1 MAFAQNRIPSK
12 RSFTDIRDTHLRRV
26 GVTQSWK
33 LLQKMFV
40 GRQFIS
46 RSPSSPLSDYPHLY
60 GCRRASSDR
69 SAASSTVKTL
79 KGSAM
84 PSTYLHKSAYFGFG
98 EVGWTTAFVHSNG
111 AAVWLYALTNLS
123 IASRNCLGD
132 VKLTPLSA
140 CWPRMLNQHST

>member
-1 MAFAQNRIPSK
+1 MPGEHGGSGSKGSKLGNRLC
-12 RSFTDIRDTHLRRV
+12 D
-26 GVTQSWK
+26 
-33 LLQKMFV
+33 
-40 GRQFIS
+40 
-46 RSPSSPLSDYPHLY
+46 
-60 GCRRASSDR
+60 
-69 SAASSTVKTL
+69 SAAGRISNRPKQQPTIQ
-79 KGSAM
+79 
-84 PSTYLHKSAYFGFG
+84 PSTYLHKSAYCGFG

>member
-1 MAFAQNRIPSK
+1 MERTASSLSLEEYDLIYGHESGWEYWFGEARRKPVPTYLHGLL
-12 RSFTDIRDTHLRRV
+12 SFLLAELLRRA
-26 GVTQSWK
+26 GY
-33 LLQKMFV
+33 FV
-40 GRQFIS
+40 SGE
-46 RSPSSPLSDYPHLY
+46 SDLKVV
-60 GCRRASSDR
+60 SDWQ
-69 SAASSTVKTL
+69 
-79 KGSAM
+79 

-123 IASRNCLGD
+123 IAWRNCFGD